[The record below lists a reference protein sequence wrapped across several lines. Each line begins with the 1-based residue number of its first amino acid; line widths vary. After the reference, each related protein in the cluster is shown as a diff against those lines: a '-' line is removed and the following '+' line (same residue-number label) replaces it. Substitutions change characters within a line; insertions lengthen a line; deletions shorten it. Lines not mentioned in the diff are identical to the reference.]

1 MLSKAR
7 PEAHNGWV
15 TLLDGGNGFVP
26 DPLAIDPRKRR
37 PPTGVTMDGTSALTG
52 SVKRLQLGVFHVPVH
67 RYKAQGLYLCQP
79 TPCGLNF
86 TVKTCNLHYFG
97 YHLHRVEKHR

>member
-1 MLSKAR
+1 MVIFVLPPSTDPKKAPAVFTVSVAILGSYGIMLTTAR

-52 SVKRLQLGVFHVPVH
+52 SVKRLQLGVFHVPV
-67 RYKAQGLYLCQP
+67 
-79 TPCGLNF
+79 CG
-86 TVKTCNLHYFG
+86 
-97 YHLHRVEKHR
+97 RSSS